1 MPRPEELLD
10 KLGGAWYLTTMDLT
24 KRYWQVPLDADARLK
39 LAFITPLG
47 LYEFLTLPFGLKE
60 APATFQC
67 LVDQLLRGMESF
79 AVAYINGICIFSQ
92 TWEDHVSQVRQVLD
106 RLQEAGLTVKAEKC
120 KVGLAEVSYLG
131 HQVETVCLKPEPAK
145 VEVIRDWPTP
155 QTKKQAQAFSGM
167 AGYYRRFVP
176 HFSAIAAPITGLC
189 KKGKPDKVVWT
200 GQCQEALCTLKEALV
215 SGPVLANP
223 DFDKPFMVF
232 TYTSDTGLGAVLM
245 QEDEKGERHPIVYL
259 SKKLL
264 PQEQHYAAIEKQC
277 LAMVWA
283 LKKPE
288 PYLFGRHF
296 TNVHQ
301 PLTPDLATPDER
313 SQRQAPEVEPAPA
326 GL

>member
-131 HQVETVCLKPEPAK
+131 HQVETICLNPEPAK

-176 HFSAIAAPITGLC
+176 TLAP
-189 KKGKPDKVVWT
+189 
-200 GQCQEALCTLKEALV
+200 
-215 SGPVLANP
+215 
-223 DFDKPFMVF
+223 
-232 TYTSDTGLGAVLM
+232 
-245 QEDEKGERHPIVYL
+245 
-259 SKKLL
+259 
-264 PQEQHYAAIEKQC
+264 
-277 LAMVWA
+277 
-283 LKKPE
+283 
-288 PYLFGRHF
+288 
-296 TNVHQ
+296 
-301 PLTPDLATPDER
+301 
-313 SQRQAPEVEPAPA
+313 
-326 GL
+326 